1 MNNTEVVISFDSTHD
16 ALAAQH
22 DLSQQA
28 IPFRV
33 IPTPVEI
40 TSDCGIALLVDSTV
54 ASRCIRLRAAKLT
67 RVTLDGNRLAIS
79 GPYIDC

>member
-1 MNNTEVVISFDSTHD
+1 MNTEVVISFDSTHD

-22 DLSQQA
+22 DLEQQD

-40 TSDCGIALLVDSTV
+40 TSDCGIALLIDSTV
-54 ASRCIRLRAAKLT
+54 ASRCTALRGAKLT
-67 RVTLDGNRLAIS
+67 RVSLDGNRLTIT